1 MEQIKQLILP
11 TTLDRWKTQNLDYNW
26 YFALTIAGGFFGLDY
41 LYLGSP
47 IGAIVKFIFN
57 IFTLGYWWYFDA
69 LNATVSQD
77 QIRLYGPS
85 APVIGATGL
94 AAGRF
99 RDAKRELPPTDQLN
113 KHLNFMIYGLVIA
126 TLGIFGGDSFLTG
139 NFFNGAIRLF
149 SFISIIGI
157 PIAMLW
163 FVSNAYYYLL
173 DTSSALD
180 QNWLFFGA
188 PKPADESAE
197 CPSVLMVFTVW
208 ALETSLTVMEFI
220 PILSTFVPFLRT
232 FIERLRDAYGMTVKV
247 VKATVKEL
255 IVAKTKGEQLL
266 AQEQGKPLPTA
277 QELQVKIAEQKGGA
291 FDDSNP
297 LAAILLFGTIGFIL
311 VSSIVVSLR
320 RQRQNA
326 AEPKSTDS
334 AKSKAAKQHGGEA
347 TDEPPE
353 PGIPRGP
360 TPSV

>member
-1 MEQIKQLILP
+1 MDKIKQLIQP

-57 IFTLGYWWYFDA
+57 LFTFGYWWYYDA
-69 LNATVSQD
+69 LSATVSQD
-77 QIRLYGPS
+77 QVRLYGPS
-85 APVIGATGL
+85 APVLGATGL
-94 AAGRF
+94 AGARF

-113 KHLNFMIYGLVIA
+113 KHLNFMIYGLVLVCFGAI
-126 TLGIFGGDSFLTG
+126 GGDSFLTG

-149 SFISIIGI
+149 SFISIVGI

-163 FVSNAYYYLL
+163 WISNSYYYFL

-180 QNWLFFGA
+180 QNWQYFGA
-188 PKPADESAE
+188 PKPADQNAE

-220 PILSTFVPFLRT
+220 PILSTFAPFVRT
-232 FIERLRDAYGMTVKV
+232 FVERLREAYGMTVKV

-266 AQEQGKPLPTA
+266 AEEKGRPLPTP
-277 QELQVKIAEQKGGA
+277 QELQAKIAEQKGGA
-291 FDDSNP
+291 LDDSNP
-297 LAAILLFGTIGFIL
+297 LATVLLGTIGFIL

-326 AEPKSTDS
+326 AEPTKATN
-334 AKSKAAKQHGGEA
+334 SKAAKQHGNEA